1 MKITTPTL
9 KKVVAPII
17 VLSLAGGSAWHLMA
31 STPKSQRA
39 KPVKVER
46 LVDTYLVEKNR
57 VNIELN
63 ALATVSADKM
73 ISIYPEVSGQVV
85 AIKPNLVAGSQITH
99 NESLIELDNS
109 EYLITRQEM
118 KAAVVEAE
126 SELKLELGRQSIA
139 KKEYQLTGHK
149 LTESE
154 RALVMRLPQ
163 LEAAKANLNRAKANL
178 AKAELDLARTQIR
191 APFSGQVMKSNV
203 HIGSRVSTS
212 SDLLQLVSTDR
223 FLLTVELPE
232 TGAQWLE
239 YANQNGKGSSV
250 SITSSHWNGQTRHG
264 EVLSIAPNMDSQS
277 RMISVVVAI
286 ADPLALLAENQGK
299 PRVMIN
305 DLLDITLKGKA
316 LDNVSVLPDELMRSD
331 NQVWVMNQDNKL
343 EIRSVTPVFRNTTFA
358 YIGDEL
364 KVGERVVSSYLG
376 SPVSGMPLRTTV
388 KTIQN
393 LQQEN

>member
-9 KKVVAPII
+9 TKVVAPIL
-17 VLSLAGGSAWHLMA
+17 VLSLAVGSAWHLMA

-73 ISIYPEVSGQVV
+73 ISIYPEVSGQVI
-85 AIKPNLVAGSQITH
+85 AIKSNLVAGSRITH
-99 NESLIELDNS
+99 NESVIELDNT

-118 KAAVVEAE
+118 KAAVVEAQ

-149 LTESE
+149 LTENE

-163 LEAAKANLNRAKANL
+163 LEAAKANVNRAKANL

-305 DLLDITLKGKA
+305 DLLDVTLKGKA

-331 NQVWVMNQDNKL
+331 NQVWIMNQDDKL
-343 EIRSVTPVFRNTTFA
+343 EIRSVTPVFRNATFA

-376 SPVSGMPLRTTV
+376 SPVSGMPLRTAM

-393 LQQEN
+393 PQQEN

>member
-9 KKVVAPII
+9 KKVVAPIL

-73 ISIYPEVSGQVV
+73 ISIYPEVSGQVI
-85 AIKPNLVAGSQITH
+85 AIKSNLVAGSRITH
-99 NESLIELDNS
+99 NESVIELDNT

-118 KAAVVEAE
+118 KATVVEAQ

-149 LTESE
+149 LTENE

-163 LEAAKANLNRAKANL
+163 LEAAKANVNRAKANL

-305 DLLDITLKGKA
+305 DLLDVTLKGKA
-316 LDNVSVLPDELMRSD
+316 LDNVSVLSDELMRSD
-331 NQVWVMNQDNKL
+331 NQVWIMNQDDKL
-343 EIRSVTPVFRNTTFA
+343 EIRSVTPVFRNATFA

-376 SPVSGMPLRTTV
+376 SPVSGIPLRTAM

-393 LQQEN
+393 PQQEN

>member
-9 KKVVAPII
+9 KKVVAPIL

-99 NESLIELDNS
+99 NENLIELDNS

-118 KAAVVEAE
+118 KAAVVEAQ

-149 LTESE
+149 LTENE

-163 LEAAKANLNRAKANL
+163 LEAAKANVNRAKANL

-264 EVLSIAPNMDSQS
+264 EV
-277 RMISVVVAI
+277 
-286 ADPLALLAENQGK
+286 
-299 PRVMIN
+299 
-305 DLLDITLKGKA
+305 
-316 LDNVSVLPDELMRSD
+316 
-331 NQVWVMNQDNKL
+331 
-343 EIRSVTPVFRNTTFA
+343 
-358 YIGDEL
+358 
-364 KVGERVVSSYLG
+364 
-376 SPVSGMPLRTTV
+376 
-388 KTIQN
+388 
-393 LQQEN
+393 

>member
-9 KKVVAPII
+9 KKVVAPIL

-99 NESLIELDNS
+99 NENLIELDNS

-118 KAAVVEAE
+118 KAAVVEAQ

-149 LTESE
+149 LTENE

-163 LEAAKANLNRAKANL
+163 LEAAKANVNRAKANL

-305 DLLDITLKGKA
+305 DLLDVTLKGKA

-331 NQVWVMNQDNKL
+331 NQVWIMNQDDKL
-343 EIRSVTPVFRNTTFA
+343 EIRSVTPVFRNATFA

-376 SPVSGMPLRTTV
+376 SPVSGMPLRTAM

-393 LQQEN
+393 PQQEN

>member
-1 MKITTPTL
+1 MKITTLTL
-9 KKVVAPII
+9 KKVVAPIL
-17 VLSLAGGSAWHLMA
+17 VLSFAGGSAWHLMA
-31 STPKSQRA
+31 SMPKNQRA

-99 NESLIELDNS
+99 NESFIELDNS
-109 EYLITRQEM
+109 EYLITLQEM

-178 AKAELDLARTQIR
+178 AKAELDLSRTQIR

-239 YANQNGKGSSV
+239 YANQNGKGSLV
-250 SITSSHWNGQTRHG
+250 SITSSHWNGKTRHG

-305 DLLDITLKGKA
+305 DLLDISLKGKA

-331 NQVWVMNQDNKL
+331 NQVWIMNQDNKL
-343 EIRSVTPVFRNTTFA
+343 EIRSVSPVFRNATFA

-364 KVGERVVSSYLG
+364 KVGEQVVSSYLG
-376 SPVSGMPLRTTV
+376 SPVSGMPLRTAI

-393 LQQEN
+393 PQQEN

>member
-9 KKVVAPII
+9 KKVVAPIL

-73 ISIYPEVSGQVV
+73 ISIYPEVSGQVI
-85 AIKPNLVAGSQITH
+85 AIKSNLVAGSRITH
-99 NESLIELDNS
+99 NESVIELDNT

-118 KAAVVEAE
+118 KATVVEAQ

-149 LTESE
+149 LTENE

-163 LEAAKANLNRAKANL
+163 LEAAKANVNRAKANL

-305 DLLDITLKGKA
+305 DLLDVTLKGKA

-331 NQVWVMNQDNKL
+331 NQVWIMNQDDKL
-343 EIRSVTPVFRNTTFA
+343 EIRSVTPVFRNATFA

-376 SPVSGMPLRTTV
+376 SPVSGMPLRTAM

-393 LQQEN
+393 PQQEN